1 MASKSGRFSGYIRPI
16 TYALD
21 LLSINILAY
30 FFLSNYLF
38 GKFFVAFISISWII
52 IAINV
57 SFYEVFRF
65 TKIVSILN
73 KTVKQVILFALVC
86 FSFSQFY
93 VKGADSQLLLKY
105 LFSSLVIIIS
115 IKMFIFFALKKYR
128 SIFGRNQRKVLIIG
142 NGKNAYKLKDLFIG
156 NPDYGC
162 NLIHFFETKTNK
174 KEQFEEIFAFSIEN
188 EIDIIFCSL
197 EKTTDAEIDELI
209 DFSENNLISVKFL
222 PENQDPISENNK
234 VDYYSY
240 IPVLTLQNTY
250 LDDPITK
257 TAKRIFD
264 VVFSI
269 LVIVL
274 VFSWLFPIIAI
285 IIKLDS
291 KGPVFFKQG
300 RPGLF
305 EKEFTCYK
313 FRSMT
318 ANVQQNDQTS
328 KGDMR
333 ITKVGKFI
341 RKTSIDELPQ
351 FFNVLLGDMSVV
363 GPRPNFW
370 THYKQY
376 TNKIQKYN
384 FRHYVKPGITGLAQV
399 SGYRGEIE
407 EDEDMVNRINYDVYY
422 IKNWSLFLDLKI
434 IFLTVYNIFKGEE
447 KAY

>member
-21 LLSINILAY
+21 LVSINILAY

-65 TKIVSILN
+65 TKVVSILN
-73 KTVKQVILFALVC
+73 KTVKQFILFALVC
-86 FSFSQFY
+86 FAFSQFY
-93 VKGADSQLLLKY
+93 VKDADSQLLLKY
-105 LFSSLVIIIS
+105 ILSSFASVLFCKL
-115 IKMFIFFALKKYR
+115 FIFFALKKYR
-128 SIFGRNQRKVLIIG
+128 SIFGGNQRKVLIIG
-142 NGKNAYKLKDLFIG
+142 NGKNAYKLKDLFDE

-162 NLIHFFETKTNK
+162 NFEPKTNK
-174 KEQFEEIFAFSIEN
+174 KQQFDEIFSFSTEN
-188 EIDIIFCSL
+188 QIDVIFCSL
-197 EKTTDAEIDELI
+197 ENTSEKEIEELI
-209 DFSENNLISVKFL
+209 DFSENELISVKFL
-222 PENQDPISENNK
+222 PENQDLVSENNK
-234 VDYYSY
+234 VEYYSY
-240 IPVLTLQNTY
+240 IPVLTLQDTY

-269 LVIVL
+269 LVIVF

-305 EKEFTCYK
+305 EKEFVCFK

-318 ANVQQNDQTS
+318 ANVQQSDQTS

-399 SGYRGEIE
+399 SGFRGEK
-407 EDEDMVNRINYDVYY
+407 DEDMENRVNFDVYY

>member
-1 MASKSGRFSGYIRPI
+1 MASKTGRFSGYIRPI

-21 LLSINILAY
+21 LLSINSLAY
-30 FFLSNYLF
+30 FFLYDYFF

-57 SFYEVFRF
+57 SFYEVYRF

-73 KTVKQVILFALVC
+73 KTVKQFILYALVC
-86 FSFSQFY
+86 FAFLQFY
-93 VKGADSQLLLKY
+93 AKNVDSQILLLY
-105 LFSSLVIIIS
+105 LVCSFTAVLS
-115 IKMFIFFALKKYR
+115 IKLLIFFALRKYR
-128 SIFGRNQRKVLIIG
+128 SIFGGNQRKVLIIG
-142 NGKNAYKLKDLFIG
+142 NGKNAYKLKELFIE

-162 NLIHFFETKTNK
+162 NLIQFFETKSTK
-174 KEQFEEIFAFSIEN
+174 KSQFEEIFNFSIEN
-188 EIDIIFCSL
+188 QVDIIFCSL
-197 EKTTDAEIDELI
+197 EKTTPKEIEELI
-209 DFSENNLISVKFL
+209 DFSENELISVKFL

-234 VDYYSY
+234 VEYYSY

-269 LVIVL
+269 LVIVF
-274 VFSWLFPIIAI
+274 VFSWLFPIIALV
-285 IIKLDS
+285 IKLDS

-318 ANVQQNDQTS
+318 ANVQQKDQTS

-399 SGYRGEIE
+399 SGFRGEIE
-407 EDEDMVNRINYDVYY
+407 QDEDMENRVNFDVYY
-422 IKNWSLFLDLKI
+422 IKNWSLILDLKI

>member
-1 MASKSGRFSGYIRPI
+1 MAIKAGRFSGFIRPI
-16 TYALD
+16 TYVLD
-21 LLSINILAY
+21 LLTINLLAY
-30 FFLSNYLF
+30 LLLSDYLF
-38 GKFFVAFISISWII
+38 SKYFVAFISITWII

-65 TKIVSILN
+65 TKGVSIVN
-73 KTVKQVILFALVC
+73 KTVKQFVFFTLVC
-86 FSFSQFY
+86 FVFSQFY
-93 VKGADSQLLLKY
+93 VQEVNSKTILQYVLSSFIIV
-105 LFSSLVIIIS
+105 LF
-115 IKMFIFFALKKYR
+115 IKLFIFFSLKKYR
-128 SIFGRNQRKVLIIG
+128 SLFGGNKRKVLIVG
-142 NGKNAYKLKDLFIG
+142 NGKNACQLQELFIK

-162 NLIHFFETKTNK
+162 NLIQFFKIEKHT
-174 KEQFEEIFAFSIEN
+174 EQSFTDIFSFALEK

-197 EKTTDAEIDELI
+197 LNLTSDEIEKFIDL
-209 DFSENNLISVKFL
+209 SENNLISVKFL
-222 PENQDPISENNK
+222 PENQELFSENK

-240 IPVLTLQNTY
+240 IPVLTFQNTY
-250 LDDPITK
+250 LDDPITSI
-257 TAKRIFD
+257 TKRIFD
-264 VVFSI
+264 IVFSV

-274 VFSWLFPIIAI
+274 IFSWLFPIIAI
-285 IIKLDS
+285 IIKMDS

-305 EKEFTCYK
+305 EDEFVCYK

-318 ANVQQNDQTS
+318 ADVQQNDQTS

-376 TNKIQKYN
+376 NNKIQKYS

-399 SGYRGEIE
+399 SGSRGEIE
-407 EDEDMVNRINYDVYY
+407 VDEDMEKRINFDVFY
-422 IKNWSLFLDLKI
+422 IKNWSLILDVKI
-434 IFLTVYNIFKGEE
+434 IFLTVYNIFKGED